1 MRFSR
6 LLAAAVAVM
15 LPACDSATAPGDGTG
30 SGPGFVTVN
39 DNEFL
44 PATVHPAANGVVTW
58 IWNGGDGHN
67 VIFQDGIGNS
77 TIKVI
82 GVHTRNFMGAA
93 AGTYAYACTE
103 HPGMVGRVVVP

>member
-15 LPACDSATAPGDGTG
+15 LPACDSATAPGDGAG
-30 SGPGFVTVN
+30 SFVTVD
-39 DNEFL
+39 DNRFS
-44 PATVHPAANGVVTW
+44 PATIHPAANGVVTW
-58 IWNGGDGHN
+58 IWNGSDGHN

-77 TIKVI
+77 LIKTI
-82 GVHTRNFMGAA
+82 GVHTRNFTGAA

>member
-1 MRFSR
+1 MRFGR
-6 LLAAAVAVM
+6 LLAVAVAVM

-39 DNEFL
+39 DNQFSPET
-44 PATVHPAANGVVTW
+44 AHPAANGVVTW
-58 IWNGGDGHN
+58 IWNGSAGHN

-77 TIKVI
+77 FIKTIGI
-82 GVHTRNFMGAA
+82 HTRNFTGAE
-93 AGTYAYACTE
+93 AGTYAYACTL